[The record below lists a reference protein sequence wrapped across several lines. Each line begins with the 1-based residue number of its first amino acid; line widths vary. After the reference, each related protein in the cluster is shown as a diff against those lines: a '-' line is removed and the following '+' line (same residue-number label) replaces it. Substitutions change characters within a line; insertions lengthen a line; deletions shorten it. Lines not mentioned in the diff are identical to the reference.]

1 MDASANARLDWGLVG
16 NGNDFGFLA
25 CDCDL
30 LCYAL
35 YLLTAL
41 QFGVV
46 DFRLWEERGDFH
58 SRYILVNH
66 ASHWV

>member
-1 MDASANARLDWGLVG
+1 MG